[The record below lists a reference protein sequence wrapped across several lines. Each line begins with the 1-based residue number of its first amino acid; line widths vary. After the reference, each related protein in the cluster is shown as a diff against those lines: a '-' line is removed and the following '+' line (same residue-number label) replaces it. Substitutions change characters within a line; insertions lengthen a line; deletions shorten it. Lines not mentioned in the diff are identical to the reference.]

1 MSFLAPL
8 FFVALA
14 GLAVPVFV
22 HLIQR
27 ERKDIV
33 EFPSLMFI
41 RRIPYQSVERRR
53 IHNWPLLLL
62 RLAAMALV
70 VAAFSRPFFTTEAAT
85 AAITSDGA
93 RDVVIL
99 LDRSASMAYG
109 DHWARAQEEART
121 IVRGLSGDDRATF
134 VLFDRGVEENVRA
147 TSSAGELELAIN
159 QASVSAE
166 ATRYAPALR
175 EAQSLLSRSDRQRRE
190 AFLISDFQ
198 RSGWERQEEIQ
209 LPEGATITPI
219 SVVRGAAPNLTV
231 SSVAIQR
238 ATFSGEERATVTA
251 ALVNRSDR
259 AVSNQQ
265 VTLEIDGRQMAAR
278 QVSIG
283 PHDTGSV
290 TFDPLTV
297 AEANIRGVIRAGS
310 DALAADNNFFFVL
323 SPSRTISVLLLQADG
338 AASSSQHIALGLS
351 LSKAPPF
358 RAEVVPA
365 SRFMPANLEGRAVVV
380 MNDVALSTAAADQ
393 VARFVQQGGGL
404 FVVLGGRTPAAGDWP
419 VLPGT
424 LGAPVDRTGFRGGT
438 FGTPDYS
445 HRIFEQFKDPRSGS
459 FADMRFYRYRRL
471 AVGPDDRVLARF
483 DDGAAAFVERRLGS
497 GRVLAFTSTLD
508 GDWNDFPKRPMFLP
522 VLHEAVKYLAQ
533 YGDVEEWHT
542 VGRMLDISSA
552 VASIVREGQATRLAA
567 SETSGVVVSPGGQ
580 QTTLGARGAA
590 AIELAEQGFYSVRLP
605 GTGDRRPYSVA
616 VNIDPAESDL
626 GTLDPAEFIAGAVGA
641 GGTTAAGQPFEQSAP
656 TPVDLEKRQ
665 SLWWF
670 LLVAGL
676 AMLLA
681 EAILSNRQSRR
692 PGVGLPSPTA

>member
-14 GLAVPVFV
+14 AIAVPIFV

-53 IHNWPLLLL
+53 IHNWPLLLM
-62 RLAAMALV
+62 RVAAMALV
-70 VAAFSRPFFTTEAAT
+70 IAAFSRPFFSTEAAT
-85 AAITSDGA
+85 AAVTSSGA
-93 RDVVIL
+93 REIVIL

-109 DHWARAQEEART
+109 DHWARAQDEART
-121 IVRGLSGDDRATF
+121 IVRGMSGDDRATF

-147 TSSAGELELAIN
+147 TSVKSELELAIN
-159 QASVSAE
+159 QARVSAE

-198 RSGWERQEEIQ
+198 RSGWERQEDVQ
-209 LPEGATITPI
+209 LPEGATVTPI
-219 SVVRGAAPNLTV
+219 SVVRGATPNFTV
-231 SSVAIQR
+231 SSVGIQR
-238 ATFSGEERATVTA
+238 ATFSGEERATITA
-251 ALVNRSDR
+251 ALVNRSDT
-259 AVSNQQ
+259 AVSNQP
-265 VTLEIDGRQMAAR
+265 VVLEIDGRQIATR
-278 QVSIG
+278 QVTIA
-283 PHDTGSV
+283 PNATGSV
-290 TFDPLTV
+290 TFDALTV
-297 AEANIRGVIRAGS
+297 ADANVRGVIRAGS

-323 SPSRTISVLLLQADG
+323 SPSRTISVLLIHADG
-338 AASSSQHIALGLS
+338 AQSGSQHLTLGLG

-358 RAEVVPA
+358 RADVVPA
-365 SRFMPANLEGRAVVV
+365 SRFLPANLDGRAVVV
-380 MNDVALSTAAADQ
+380 VNDAALSTAAANQ
-393 VARFVQQGGGL
+393 LARFVEQGGGL
-404 FVVLGGRTPAAGDWP
+404 LLVLGGRTPASSDWP
-419 VLPGT
+419 LLPGT
-424 LGAPVDRTGFRGGT
+424 LGAPVDRTGYRGGT

-445 HRIFEQFKDPRSGS
+445 HRIFEQFKDPRAGS

-471 AVGPDDRVLARF
+471 AVGPEDRVLARF
-483 DDGAAAFVERRLGS
+483 DDGAAAVVERRVGS
-497 GRVLAFTSTLD
+497 GRVLAFTSTFD

-522 VLHEAVKYLAQ
+522 VVHETVKYLAQ
-533 YGDVEEWHT
+533 YGDHEEWHT

-552 VASIVREGQATRLAA
+552 VASIVREGQATRLAGA
-567 SETSGVVVSPGGQ
+567 GSGGVVVSPDGQ
-580 QTTLGARGAA
+580 QTTLGGAGSSA
-590 AIELAEQGFYSVRLP
+590 VELAEQGFYSVRLP
-605 GTGDRRPYSVA
+605 GTGDRRPYAVA
-616 VNIDPAESDL
+616 VNLDPGESDL
-626 GTLDPAEFIAGAVGA
+626 SALTPADFIASAVGT
-641 GGTTAAGQPFEQSAP
+641 GGVNAAGQTFEESAP

-676 AMLLA
+676 ALLLA
-681 EAILSNRQSRR
+681 EAILSNRQSKR